1 MEEMVQNE
9 TGVEQGGSVAGNQDQ
24 GAVGAEAQTTTQTA
38 SEQAQ
43 GQPQTEAQLPGGED
57 AAKAFA
63 ARLAQEREKINQQLQ
78 QTFGVGLNDLRA
90 LSQQGQT
97 TNQPRPL
104 SAVGAPGYQYTQPQ
118 VPQQPDPRQI
128 NELLAEQLYENP
140 AGVLA
145 AVAQAAAQTTY
156 QQMAPYIH
164 RSIEADLAS
173 RYQDYQ
179 QVKPVV
185 DEILRM
191 RPDLIGNA
199 QGLEWAYWTAKG
211 YLADHLVQQ
220 AVTQAQQGNAAIEAQ
235 KPQAEPQS
243 SQPAA
248 QGGGGTTVS
257 LAEWIASQK

>member
-1 MEEMVQNE
+1 MEEMVQNA
-9 TGVEQGGSVAGNQDQ
+9 TGVEEGGSVAENQDQ
-24 GAVGAEAQTTTQTA
+24 GVVGAEAQTTTQTA
-38 SEQAQ
+38 PEQAQ

-63 ARLAQEREKINQQLQ
+63 SRLAQEREKINQQLQ
-78 QTFGVGLNDLRA
+78 QTFGVGLNDLRT

-104 SAVGAPGYQYTQPQ
+104 STVGAPGYQYTQPQ
-118 VPQQPDPRQI
+118 QPDPRQV

-164 RSIEADLAS
+164 QSIEADLAS

-185 DEILRM
+185 DEIIQM
-191 RPDLIGNA
+191 RPDLVGNA

-220 AVTQAQQGNAAIEAQ
+220 AVTQTQQGNAAIEAQ
-235 KPQAEPQS
+235 KPQAVPQS

-248 QGGGGTTVS
+248 QGGGGGTNVS
-257 LAEWIASQK
+257 LAEWIASQT